1 MKGRDPNDILRQEG
15 AAALRQA
22 ADNAKPYQP
31 HDPVTPA
38 PTKPE
43 GNSGRQDNRNGSPK
57 ITLVPFNAVKL
68 GTGRRYLVKDIIP
81 RIGLAVAWGPPKC
94 GKSFWAFDLL
104 MHVALGWRYRGRRV
118 QQGAVVYCAFEGQ
131 TGIEARV
138 EAFRQNSLANAEH
151 ADVPFYIEPVTLN
164 LVRDHRALIAAIKQ
178 QLGKTVP
185 VAVALDTL
193 NRSFQGSESSDED
206 MTAYVTAADAIRE
219 AFDCAVLIV
228 HHCGIEGTR
237 PRGHTSLT
245 GAVAAQLSVQRNE
258 NGTVAVT
265 VENMKDGN
273 QGDVL
278 SFRLD
283 RVVVGADEDG
293 EEITSCVVVP
303 LDGEETTR
311 PKQPKLSPQLE
322 LARRVLV
329 DLVADQGKS
338 PSATWGLPADIKVV
352 ATEDWLQALLSR
364 GEIQKEN
371 SRRLFWNMKSKL
383 KLRGVIGERDGSVWW
398 SGA

>member
-1 MKGRDPNDILRQEG
+1 MKGRDPNDILRHEG
-15 AAALRQA
+15 ADALRA
-22 ADNAKPYQP
+22 ASDNAKPYQP
-31 HDPVTPA
+31 IEPVTPR
-38 PTKPE
+38 PE
-43 GNSGRQDNRNGSPK
+43 GNGGQQSGRSGGPK
-57 ITLVPFNAVKL
+57 IMLVPFNAVKL
-68 GTGRRYLVKDIIP
+68 GTARRYLVKDIIP
-81 RIGLAVAWGPPKC
+81 RSGLAVAWGPPKC
-94 GKSFWAFDLL
+94 GKSFWVFDLL
-104 MHVALGWRYRGRRV
+104 MHVALGWQYRGRRV

-138 EAFRQNSLANAEH
+138 EAFRQNSLANTEH

-164 LVRDHRALIAAIKQ
+164 LVREHRALIAAIKQ
-178 QLGKTVP
+178 QLGTTVP

-245 GAVAAQLSVQRNE
+245 GAVAAQLSVQRSE
-258 NGTVAVT
+258 DGTVAVT
-265 VENMKDGN
+265 VEYMKDGN

-278 SFRLD
+278 AFRLD
-283 RVVVGADEDG
+283 RVVVGTDEDG
-293 EEITSCVVVP
+293 EEISSCVVVP

-311 PKQPKLSPQLE
+311 SKQPKLSPQLE

-338 PSATWGLPADIKVV
+338 PPATWGLPTDIKII
-352 ATEDWLQALLSR
+352 ATEDWLQALVNR

-383 KLRGVIGERDGSVWW
+383 KVRGVVGERDGSVWW
-398 SGA
+398 SKA